1 MQEEIMSDYAT
12 NLLKAIES
20 GDRDQMAA
28 AFDDAM
34 LGKVSDAIDAKKIE
48 VAQSIYGGQEQ
59 DSSDE
64 AEISDDEQ
72 ETVDTSENGTEE
84 V

>member
-1 MQEEIMSDYAT
+1 MQEEIMSDYAI

-20 GDRDQMAA
+20 GDRDQMAS

-48 VAQSIYGGQEQ
+48 VAQSIYAGAQEQ
-59 DSSDE
+59 ESSDE
-64 AEISDDEQ
+64 SSDGEQ
-72 ETVDTSENGTEE
+72 ETVDTSEDGTEE